1 MKSKNNPYLTNSLT
15 TVNLFLIGFAVLIT
29 GCTAPIVAY
38 PALSTVT
45 PPLMA
50 GVLIPR
56 TITPTATATQAPSP
70 SATATR
76 IPSSTPRPTVTLAP
90 ATSTFT
96 PLASP
101 TPAPTLIPF
110 SELEWVRIETPRSS
124 FEIPASWYDYSGTPL
139 KHFDNYYEYNST
151 VLTDEMLTPE
161 GLGNGLVKFTY
172 GEQTTTLAEIIHS
185 SQTGETIDDY
195 RQLIIDG
202 YDAYLREVRPGD
214 PPSASGS
221 SGWYFGLYVNRGDR
235 FVSMAMHCF
244 IGYHK
249 PEADKQ
255 QFYDYCQAIEDH
267 IINSLIV
274 Y

>member
-15 TVNLFLIGFAVLIT
+15 AVNLFLIGFAVLIT

-45 PPLMA
+45 PPLMV
-50 GVLIPR
+50 GVLITR
-56 TITPTATATQAPSP
+56 TITPIATATQAPSP

-76 IPSSTPRPTVTLAP
+76 IPSSTPRPTITLAP
-90 ATSTFT
+90 ATSTST
-96 PLASP
+96 PLASL

-124 FEIPASWYDYSGTPL
+124 FEIPASW
-139 KHFDNYYEYNST
+139 FDLPATWNAFDKLEYYEYYSGMPTTN
-151 VLTDEMLTPE
+151 VEE
-161 GLGNGLVKFTY
+161 LGNGLIKFTY
-172 GEQTTTLAEIIHS
+172 RERQTTLEEIIS
-185 SQTGETIDDY
+185 TNSTGRTINDF
-195 RQLIIDG
+195 RQLKING
-202 YDAYLREVRPGD
+202 YDTYLDEDRPGD
-214 PPSASGS
+214 PFPASG
-221 SGWYFGLYVNRGDR
+221 GWVFSLNVNRGDH
-235 FVSMAMHCF
+235 FVSMTMHCF
-244 IGYHK
+244 IYYQK